1 MSIRRHF
8 LRERRRLVKRR
19 TNIDLI
25 RLFATFLFLH
35 GFEIEV
41 PHGLFRHV
49 DAIDQY
55 LAVTIGSEPFCSAS
69 RRMVFLLRAPLG
81 RAIFKSE
88 NFFR

>member
-25 RLFATFLFLH
+25 RLFATFLLLH

-49 DAIDQY
+49 EAIDQY
-55 LAVTIGSEPFCSAS
+55 LAVTIGSEPSLFPPPAVLGTSAFGAS
-69 RRMVFLLRAPLG
+69 H
-81 RAIFKSE
+81 I
-88 NFFR
+88 